1 MLSYYQPHLLI
12 LILVCLLGGAVHA
25 EEAPGDVIIAPPK
38 KGKIEEFR
46 SQGRVYMIK
55 VTPSKGKP
63 YFLVD
68 ADGDGEFEVRRNEL
82 DPDLVIPSWVILK
95 W

>member
-1 MLSYYQPHLLI
+1 MKNRLVKSICITSLVALSGI
-12 LILVCLLGGAVHA
+12 VSA
-25 EEAPGDVIIAPPK
+25 EEMADDVIIAPPK
-38 KGKIEEFR
+38 EGKIEEFR
-46 SQGRVYMIK
+46 AQGRVYMIK

-68 ADGDGEFEVRRNEL
+68 ADGDGEFDVRRNEL
-82 DPDLVIPSWVILK
+82 DPDLMIPSWVILK